1 VEIGEEIGDGEVAG
15 MAKSV
20 DEEASVGDE
29 IGVRDGGRRKWWEW
43 ERGFREVEGLKSG
56 GE

>member
-1 VEIGEEIGDGEVAG
+1 MGEEIGDGEVAG